1 MNYMCKYNSEIGN
14 IIIVSDGE
22 NLTGLWFEGQKHFL
36 NLFEEQEE
44 ELEIFTKTKKWL
56 DIYFSGK
63 KPEFSI
69 PVLFSGTEFR
79 VKVWN
84 ILKEIPDGEVITYG
98 DIAKRL
104 AEEKGIKKMS
114 AQAVGAAVG
123 HNPIS
128 IIVPCHRVIGN
139 NNNLTGYAGGLDKKK
154 RLLEIEGID
163 ISKMTVPEK

>member
-84 ILKEIPDGEVITYG
+84 ILKEIPYGEVITYG

>member
-14 IIIVSDGE
+14 IIMVSDGE

-36 NLFEEQEE
+36 NLFEEYQE
-44 ELEIFTKTKKWL
+44 ELEIFSKAKEWL
-56 DIYFSGK
+56 DIYFSGRE
-63 KPEFSI
+63 PDFSI

-79 VKVWN
+79 VKIWN
-84 ILKEIPDGEVITYG
+84 MLKEIPYGEVITYG

-104 AEEKGIKKMS
+104 AKEKGIRKMS
-114 AQAVGAAVG
+114 AQAVGSAVG

-139 NNNLTGYAGGLDKKK
+139 NNNLTGYAGGIDRKK
-154 RLLEIEGID
+154 RLLELEGID
-163 ISKMTVPEK
+163 ISKMSVPEK